1 MGEILRPLAII
12 GQGIQRA
19 RQRDARHP
27 QKSASPKGEPWE
39 KKKQKKL
46 AEHAAQRS
54 YNLTTSI
61 MENCDFQVPLRRL
74 SDKIFNFF
82 MVPLDQG
89 RNVDIENGLIFENRS
104 KIGLFLI
111 PIFG

>member
-1 MGEILRPLAII
+1 M
-12 GQGIQRA
+12 GIQRA

-27 QKSASPKGEPWE
+27 QKCEPE
-39 KKKQKKL
+39 GRAVGKKKQKKL
-46 AEHAAQRS
+46 AEPVAQRS
-54 YNLTTSI
+54 YNLATSI

-111 PIFG
+111 PIF